1 MFRKILFFLCLPLTI
16 WAQQTISLS
25 DLSSFDQPSSNWTIE
40 QMVKSKYMD
49 TSFQISMGKGVLVN
63 TLRNGKYKRSDDLK
77 FKLNHG
83 DIHLKFDFL
92 LPKGAN
98 SGIYLQGR
106 YEIQLFD
113 SWGKKKLK
121 FGDCGGIYERWDD
134 SRGKGNE
141 GYEGFAPRHNASRA
155 PGLWQTIEIDF
166 QAPRF
171 DAAGK
176 KMQNAVFKKV
186 ILNDIIIHENIEVS
200 GMTRGSIFGKEASMG
215 PIIIQG
221 DHGPIAFR
229 NLWYETFD
237 KPSVKL
243 ENLQYAY
250 FEGKFPKLEPNGN
263 VALKSG
269 STPFITNKLIS
280 AKTDFMIQFDGD
292 LIIPEEDLYE
302 FQSFWTG
309 SGKLMVDGEELNQG
323 AHWYNQQ
330 VNGSKSLT
338 AGKHHFTLIFAKDFG
353 WGNKALGLFVKRLGA
368 HLVPL
373 HERTSLP
380 EQEAV
385 SLMEVK
391 ANAEPVL
398 QRSFAFHKGVKKTH
412 VIHVGDPSGLHY
424 TYNLKQAGLLQVWR
438 GAFLDVTQM
447 WNGRG
452 EPQTADPMGVKVV
465 LDGKFPIVKSH
476 QALPDSMSANDLLYK
491 GYKLVEGRP
500 VFLYDYQ
507 DGKVKLEDWITPN
520 EKGNG
525 LKRTIKFIG
534 ASPYQS
540 SFEALLG
547 LSPEVVDLA
556 PGFLSLH
563 GMSAFVEWS
572 GAKETI
578 VPSSQ
583 NTKEIRVAVEGNSFS
598 YQIIW

>member
-1 MFRKILFFLCLPLTI
+1 MCRKILFFLCLPLSI
-16 WAQQTISLS
+16 WAQQTIPLT
-25 DLSSFDQPSSNWTIE
+25 DLSAFDQPSNNWTIE
-40 QMVKSKYMD
+40 QMVKSKYSD
-49 TSFQISMGKGVLVN
+49 TTFQISMGKGILVN
-63 TLRNGKYKRSDDLK
+63 TLRNGKYKRTDDLK

-106 YEIQLFD
+106 YEVQLFD

-134 SRGKGNE
+134 GRGKGNE

-171 DAAGK
+171 DASGK
-176 KMQNAVFKKV
+176 KIQNAIFKKV
-186 ILNDIIIHENIEVS
+186 VLNDVLIHENIEVS
-200 GMTRGSIFGKEASMG
+200 GMTRGAIFDKEAEAG

-243 ENLQYAY
+243 ENIQYAY
-250 FEGKFPKLEPNGN
+250 YEGKYPNLDIAGNKPLKVGSAPKL
-263 VALKSG
+263 
-269 STPFITNKLIS
+269 TNKLIT
-280 AKTDFMIQFDGD
+280 AKSDFLIQFDGD
-292 LIIPEEDLYE
+292 LIVPENDTYE

-309 SGKLMVDGEELNQG
+309 SGKLMIDGEVFNQG

-330 VNGSKSLT
+330 VNASKILT
-338 AGKHHFTLIFAKDFG
+338 SGKHHLSLIFAKDFG
-353 WGNKALGLFVKRLGA
+353 WGNKALGLFVKRIGA

-373 HERTSLP
+373 HERLSLP

-385 SLMEVK
+385 SLIEVESK
-391 ANAEPVL
+391 AEPVI
-398 QRSFAFHKGVKKTH
+398 QRSFAFHKGVKKSH
-412 VIHVGDPSGLHY
+412 VVHVGDPSGIHY
-424 TYNLKQAGLLQVWR
+424 SYNLKQAGLLQVWK
-438 GAFLDVTQM
+438 GKFLDATQM
-447 WNGRG
+447 WDGRG

-465 LDGKFPIVKSH
+465 LDAKFPIVKSH
-476 QALPDSMSANDLLYK
+476 QALPDSMQTSGLVYK
-491 GYKLVEGRP
+491 GYRMVEGRP
-500 VFLYDYQ
+500 VFLYDYL
-507 DGKVKLEDWITPN
+507 DGKVKLEDWIIPN

-534 ASPYQS
+534 ASPDQS

-547 LSPEVVDLA
+547 ISPEVVNLDKGYLA
-556 PGFLSLH
+556 LN
-563 GMSAFVEWS
+563 GMSYYVVWN
-572 GAKETI
+572 GANEIILTAA
-578 VPSSQ
+578 Q
-583 NTKEIRVAVEGNSFS
+583 NQKEIRVAVEGNSFS